1 MQEKTNKKAEQKAEA
16 VNAPAKKLTKNEQIE
31 AELAEGDSYK
41 VSLSNFDGPLD
52 LLLFLIKEAK
62 IDIKDIFVSQIT
74 EQFLT
79 FVAENKDNLPL
90 QKIGDFLETS
100 ATLLEI
106 KSRKLL
112 PKPEVE
118 LPEED
123 DPEKRLIARLEEYK
137 LFKEKSETLQAL
149 DDMGKF
155 YKAPEP
161 DATGYRYELPKDL
174 SFDKLLDAFAQIMHK
189 IQVKAEL
196 PEPKKIVKDRFTVAQ
211 KMTEIKDL
219 ISAEPEVKFSSLY
232 AKDYSKSEIINTFL
246 ALLELLKLQQICVKQ
261 PEQLGEIL
269 ITKKEQN

>member
-1 MQEKTNKKAEQKAEA
+1 MWLKTK
-16 VNAPAKKLTKNEQIE
+16 TT
-31 AELAEGDSYK
+31 YRC
-41 VSLSNFDGPLD
+41 
-52 LLLFLIKEAK
+52 
-62 IDIKDIFVSQIT
+62 
-74 EQFLT
+74 
-79 FVAENKDNLPL
+79 
-90 QKIGDFLETS
+90 KIGDFLETS

-118 LPEED
+118 VPEED

-196 PEPKKIVKDRFTVAQ
+196 PEPKKIVKDQCPSCGAPIVGAVDENYKCSYCGNT
-211 KMTEIKDL
+211 
-219 ISAEPEVKFSSLY
+219 
-232 AKDYSKSEIINTFL
+232 IIGVI
-246 ALLELLKLQQICVKQ
+246 E
-261 PEQLGEIL
+261 
-269 ITKKEQN
+269 KK